1 MTTDR
6 HFHEVLE
13 ELSPHLD
20 SPPPPGSAE
29 HLRLDALIA
38 EVARHAAVGP
48 EHPYAEQI
56 SQLGAQIDAVIKRRD
71 AEHHAHDLAPGGQG
85 MAPMLGGDLQAPRG

>member
-1 MTTDR
+1 MTMDR

-13 ELSPHLD
+13 DLRPYLD
-20 SPPPPGSAE
+20 NLPPPGSAE

-56 SQLGAQIDAVIKRRD
+56 GQLGAQIDAVMKRRD
-71 AEHHAHDLAPGGQG
+71 AERHVHDLAPGGHG
-85 MAPMLGGDLQAPRG
+85 MAPMLGGDLQTPRQ

>member
-13 ELSPHLD
+13 ELSPYLD
-20 SPPPPGSAE
+20 NLPLAGSAE
-29 HLRLDALIA
+29 HLRFDELIA

-56 SQLGAQIDAVIKRRD
+56 SQLGAQIDAVTKRRD
-71 AEHHAHDLAPGGQG
+71 AERHAHDLAPGGQG
-85 MAPMLGGDLQAPRG
+85 MAPMLGGDLQTPRG